1 MLRSEI
7 NQKDTALRS
16 KNSEGEKVGAKA
28 NVLGD
33 EKKELVGVLKR
44 KEIEIGQLQRKVLQ
58 LERGETPKEP

>member
-44 KEIEIGQLQRKVLQ
+44 KEIEIGQL
-58 LERGETPKEP
+58 